1 MATSLDSENAYVLP
15 SNLFKQFVCIADLR
29 TQICGL
35 LYGVS
40 LPDDPHTMEVRLI
53 VLPPQMGSQM
63 AVKIPDQLPQHE
75 LLEGLEPLGWIHT
88 QARELHALS
97 SRDVYTHSHM
107 MDTNPSW
114 DGKKTAII
122 TCSFIPGSVSVAG
135 YNITKEGYDWGRLSK
150 DQGANT
156 TGFDENTMFHTC
168 SVLFSDKFLGS
179 FLVPAENSWNYNFRG
194 SQFRANDPY
203 DVVPDVPKEYY
214 DPVGEGRGMGLMG
227 RCIARSISRTSV
239 TSSRTGRRASSKRM

>member
-1 MATSLDSENAYVLP
+1 M
-15 SNLFKQFVCIADLR
+15 
-29 TQICGL
+29 
-35 LYGVS
+35 
-40 LPDDPHTMEVRLI
+40 
-53 VLPPQMGSQM
+53 
-63 AVKIPDQLPQHE
+63 
-75 LLEGLEPLGWIHT
+75 
-88 QARELHALS
+88 
-97 SRDVYTHSHM
+97 
-107 MDTNPSW
+107 
-114 DGKKTAII
+114 
-122 TCSFIPGSVSVAG
+122 AG

-239 TSSRTGRRASSKRM
+239 TSSRTDRRASSKRM